1 MKLSDDELALI
12 LLALKAATIPHATA
26 PLIQRIHAEM
36 GLRVAQDFR
45 ER

>member
-1 MKLSDDELALI
+1 MKLSDDELVLI
-12 LLALKAATIPHATA
+12 LLALKAASDPARTA